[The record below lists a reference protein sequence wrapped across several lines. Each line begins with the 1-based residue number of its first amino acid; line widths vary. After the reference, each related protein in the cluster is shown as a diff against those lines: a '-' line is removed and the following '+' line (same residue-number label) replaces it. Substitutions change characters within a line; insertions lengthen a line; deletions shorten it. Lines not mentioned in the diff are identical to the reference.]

1 MAIDASVEPTL
12 EDLEYAHATLERN
25 EPRALFYKVSAEIV
39 DMALRGQTLLTV
51 SEGMAVLLQAWNPG
65 FYHLRPFDT
74 RFYAGIERLVA
85 TYRDLI
91 LSFRQRSI
99 ESLSEEDEAPLKE
112 LFGAFEQL
120 LGLDAAARCLNLLA
134 PLFFPL
140 WDRHIARAYGLPLE
154 PAVTNSERYVR
165 FMKIVREQVLRL
177 GGQRGV
183 GRNPLRAI
191 DEYNYCKCSKRWL

>member
-1 MAIDASVEPTL
+1 MAIDPSVEPTL
-12 EDLEYAHATLERN
+12 QALEFAHATVERN

-39 DMALRGQTLLTV
+39 DLALRGETLLTV
-51 SEGMAVLLQAWNPG
+51 AEGMAVLLQAWNPG
-65 FYHLRPFDT
+65 FYHLRPFDA
-74 RFYAGIERLVA
+74 RFFAGIERLVA

-91 LSFRQRSI
+91 LSFRPRSI
-99 ESLSEEDEAPLKE
+99 ESLSEEDEPAVKE

-154 PAVTNSERYVR
+154 MGGTSAERYVR
-165 FMKIVREQVLRL
+165 FMKIVRKQVVRL
-177 GGQRGV
+177 GGQRRV

-191 DEYNYCKCSKRWL
+191 DEFNYCKCSRRWL